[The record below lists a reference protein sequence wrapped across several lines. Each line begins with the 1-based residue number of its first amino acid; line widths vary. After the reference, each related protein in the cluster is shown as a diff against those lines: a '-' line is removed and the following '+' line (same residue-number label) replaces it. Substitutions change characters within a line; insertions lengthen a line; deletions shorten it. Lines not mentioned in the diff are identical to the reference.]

1 MLSGAFSANAVFPFF
16 DLKKVA
22 IPKSAMFVT
31 NRRRSLC
38 NYAILAASSLCGAS
52 SSKFRRED
60 TRLDDAGR
68 SARGGWLVSI
78 TSSAGT
84 RRDVGQDG
92 MPQSP
97 VLISVKDQHNRSSS
111 GGFCV
116 GSKNEPKPRR
126 EAVYGHGQYAT
137 SRCSRSRL
145 PWRRKSAEMCRVRV
159 WVLSL
164 DPCDVCLCR
173 NRATAALLGET
184 ICSMLL
190 PQ

>member
-1 MLSGAFSANAVFPFF
+1 MP
-16 DLKKVA
+16 
-22 IPKSAMFVT
+22 
-31 NRRRSLC
+31 SL
-38 NYAILAASSLCGAS
+38 
-52 SSKFRRED
+52 
-60 TRLDDAGR
+60 RLLR
-68 SARGGWLVSI
+68 SAARAHRSSDGRTHGWMMRGDRPEA
-78 TSSAGT
+78 AGLS
-84 RRDVGQDG
+84 RLRHRPEQGDDVGQDG